1 MNKNR
6 WHTVYK
12 DDIFIRGFRCHIPND
27 EILGS
32 IDSFWIEFSSSQI
45 ISWILGGENRR
56 NKPIGGSLTPS
67 RFSGKIYGPN
77 LRSPGTSLV
86 VQWLRLHTPNAGGQ
100 GSIPGQGTRSHM
112 SQLKI
117 LHAATNI
124 WWSQMNKQIRKF
136 FWDLKYFEKSL
147 QTNQHNTEVEQCWRI
162 DTTQLLD
169 SP

>member
-45 ISWILGGENRR
+45 ICWILGGENRR

-112 SQLKI
+112 LQLRAHMPQPKNPHLATKRKHMLQWRTKILCAATKIQYSQL
-117 LHAATNI
+117 
-124 WWSQMNKQIRKF
+124 NK
-136 FWDLKYFEKSL
+136 
-147 QTNQHNTEVEQCWRI
+147 
-162 DTTQLLD
+162 
-169 SP
+169 